1 MYPYE
6 LNEQTIRDIGIRHR
20 IAIERKI
27 VTALIDRAL
36 AEGYELAVDDGDERH
51 PWTRDRAEVLDTIMN
66 TDEDYL
72 YMRKDGACGWVF
84 LVYGNAGYDVI
95 ANNTMSLEGLL
106 APVEALALS
115 LEKDDGAPDEEAE
128 TAREIIEQEEAEE
141 IAREVADEE
150 EAEEIARLQA
160 EDEHLQDDEED

>member
-1 MYPYE
+1 MYPE
-6 LNEQTIRDIGIRHR
+6 NLKDIANPGIRAR

-51 PWTRDRAEVLDTIMN
+51 PWTRDRAEVLDEIMN

-84 LVYGNAGYDVI
+84 LVYGNEGYDVI

-115 LEKDDGAPDEEAE
+115 LEEA
-128 TAREIIEQEEAEE
+128 A
-141 IAREVADEE
+141 
-150 EAEEIARLQA
+150 
-160 EDEHLQDDEED
+160 